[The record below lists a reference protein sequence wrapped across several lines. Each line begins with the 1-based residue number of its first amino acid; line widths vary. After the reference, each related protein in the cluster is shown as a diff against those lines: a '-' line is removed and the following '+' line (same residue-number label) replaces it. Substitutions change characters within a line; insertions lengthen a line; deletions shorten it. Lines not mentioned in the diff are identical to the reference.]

1 MTIKIQ
7 KLSKKDLQSYVKYE
21 ADMRKDFPKFSF
33 MGLRDSCEYEYFV
46 ILYDDFFLGFFT
58 IYQKKRLQTFF
69 IMPLF
74 RSIGLGSVLIDLMK
88 ESYPDLY
95 FFVKMQNTEGIKF
108 YEKNGFRIK
117 ARMHQWK
124 IVRMGI

>member
-1 MTIKIQ
+1 MPINIQ
-7 KLSKKDLQSYVKYE
+7 KLCKTDLSKYKSYE
-21 ADMRKDFPKFSF
+21 ADIKKDFPKFSF
-33 MGLRDSCEYEYFV
+33 SGLKENREYDYFV
-46 ILYDDFFLGFFT
+46 IIYDEFFLGFFT

-108 YEKNGFRIK
+108 YERNGFRIK

-124 IVRMGI
+124 IIKMGI